1 MATQLVPQDLN
12 VTGARLPAAYAKA
25 CEALTNCASID
36 ECQSWAN
43 KAAALASYARQA
55 DDDTLQKQSMRIQG
69 RAVRRCGELLKE
81 FKSSGGRPGE
91 TADATVTSFP
101 SSQKQAAEDAG
112 MSERQRVTAVRV
124 ANVPSAHFE
133 AAVESDQPP
142 TVTRLADMGRKTTAA
157 SDAAVPVG
165 FQEQIEL
172 MGHARRL
179 AEFAGKYEPSFI
191 GPAVA
196 DYNRRELRSHVA
208 RCRRF
213 LDAIA
218 PLIRENNDGV

>member
-12 VTGARLPAAYAKA
+12 VTGARLPAAYEKA
-25 CEALTNCASID
+25 CAALTSCASID

-55 DDDTLQKQSMRIQG
+55 DDDTLQKQSMRIQS

-81 FKSSGGRPGE
+81 FDARGRPSE
-91 TADATVTSFP
+91 EIREVAHPNLS
-101 SSQKQAAEDAG
+101 QAAAAREAG
-112 MSERQRVTAVRV
+112 MSEHQRKQAVRV
-124 ANVPSAHFE
+124 ASVPSAHFE
-133 AAVESDQPP
+133 AAVESEAPP
-142 TVTRLADMGRKTTAA
+142 TVTALADMGRQARSFPA
-157 SDAAVPVG
+157 EPGPG

-172 MGHARRL
+172 VGHARRL
-179 AEFAGKYEPSFI
+179 AEFAGKHAATFV

-196 DYNRRELRSHVA
+196 SYNKRELRSHMA

-213 LDAIA
+213 FDALA
-218 PLIRENNDGV
+218 PYLKEESDGI